1 MEEAARLGK
10 WDKCLEEAKKA
21 GSEAVRQYA
30 VLHSAALL
38 RDHHAL
44 PACRIIA
51 QVNILFLTCFFVQ
64 CILSLPQHGLTAA
77 REAVGLALKC
87 MREALTAEPSAELMQ
102 VEARA
107 RGSALFVFS
116 LMDRTW
122 QAVRS
127 SATRCHRL

>member
-30 VLHSAALL
+30 VLHAAALL

-51 QVNILFLTCFFVQ
+51 QVFSKCIDFFR
-64 CILSLPQHGLTAA
+64 ISLSIMQHGLTAA

-87 MREALTAEPSAELMQ
+87 MREALTAEPSADLMQ
-102 VEARA
+102 VRA
-107 RGSALFVFS
+107 LDILHLLVF
-116 LMDRTW
+116 
-122 QAVRS
+122 
-127 SATRCHRL
+127 